1 MKEPEK
7 LHQLPTPFQVNVW
20 SLPESSLAQW
30 IKCKYRQHESSIG
43 LLQKCSWWA
52 KSGHKQYL
60 FQEHYFTFN
69 LYKTVANSKE
79 QGLLMDQD
87 RGKPWLHIFCL

>member
-30 IKCKYRQHESSIG
+30 VKCKYREYKSSIG

-60 FQEHYFTFN
+60 FQEHYFTLN
-69 LYKTVANSKE
+69 LHKTVANSKE